1 MPLSARTAAILSA
14 ALAGS
19 MFLVVPASAQSGSID
34 AVMQVCAPV
43 IDQEYQG
50 DVSRYGQCVQAVKSF
65 VAVVGAPSDGTN
77 QQVADL
83 AVALTTL
90 YQDLDKCLT
99 PETELP
105 EALDVAAAASNDE
118 QQRAQIIEV
127 RATIYSC
134 EVGTTAAIG
143 LEDAVA
149 GQPQGASPF

>member
-1 MPLSARTAAILSA
+1 MPVRARAAAIVSA
-14 ALAGS
+14 AFAGS
-19 MFLVVPASAQSGSID
+19 LFLVGPVSAQSSSID
-34 AVMQVCAPV
+34 SVMEVCAPV
-43 IDQEYQG
+43 IDMEYQG
-50 DVSRYGQCVQAVKSF
+50 DVSRYGQCVDAVKSF

-83 AVALTTL
+83 AVALATL

-105 EALDVAAAASNDE
+105 EALDVAAAASNDKE
-118 QQRAQIIEV
+118 QQAQIIEV

-143 LEDAVA
+143 LQDAVA
-149 GQPQGASPF
+149 DQPPGASPF